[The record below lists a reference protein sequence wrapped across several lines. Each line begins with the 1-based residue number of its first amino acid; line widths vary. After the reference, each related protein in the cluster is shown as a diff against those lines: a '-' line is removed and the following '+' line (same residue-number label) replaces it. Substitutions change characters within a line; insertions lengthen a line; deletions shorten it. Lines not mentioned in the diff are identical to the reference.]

1 MSCTTIVEGGRS
13 AKQRESVVAWSNQGF
28 GHSSLDFFRP
38 VLQRV
43 GSLML
48 CTVIGGEISNRF
60 AIGDLERSPHTYS
73 CTWLYSKEKQKWGQG
88 TLPVLNTG
96 ESKLY

>member
-1 MSCTTIVEGGRS
+1 M
-13 AKQRESVVAWSNQGF
+13 KQRESVVAWSNQGF

-43 GSLML
+43 ISSML

-60 AIGDLERSPHTYS
+60 VIGDLGRSPPT
-73 CTWLYSKEKQKWGQG
+73 LILVPGFIQKKNKSGDKGLCQF
-88 TLPVLNTG
+88 
-96 ESKLY
+96 